1 MTQATKVRLRF
12 AKRGDLR
19 LVSHHDLLRCLER
32 MLRRAQIP
40 IAHTQG
46 YNPRPKITFA
56 LALGLGIE
64 SLCEVVDLELA
75 EPLEPTELLERLKAA
90 APAGFDWTDAR
101 PLPADARPPRPR
113 AVEYSFPVHE
123 DRRAAAIGTLQS
135 LLESQS
141 WPLTRK
147 RPQRESR
154 FRSAPPPDRRRSD
167 GRWLASLSFEG
178 CTRWLRP
185 PGRTAR
191 GPRAA
196 RPPRPRRCTDPH
208 GPRALGRITR
218 SICFVAQ
225 NADLGRQAAIDP
237 G

>member
-40 IAHTQG
+40 IALTQG

-75 EPLEPTELLERLKAA
+75 EALEPTELLERLKAVS
-90 APAGFDWTDAR
+90 PPGFDWTDAR
-101 PLPADARPPRPR
+101 SLPTDARPPRPR

-123 DRRAAAIGTLQS
+123 GRRAAVVGTLQS

-147 RPQRESR
+147 RPQRESLFDLRPHLIGADLTADGLLR
-154 FRSAPPPDRRRSD
+154 FRLKVAPDGSARPEELLEALSLRDLLDRGDFLTRTALELSD
-167 GRWLASLSFEG
+167 G
-178 CTRWLRP
+178 
-185 PGRTAR
+185 
-191 GPRAA
+191 
-196 RPPRPRRCTDPH
+196 
-208 GPRALGRITR
+208 
-218 SICFVAQ
+218 
-225 NADLGRQAAIDP
+225 
-237 G
+237 